1 MMSYRCIIGVLVVLS
16 ATLAHADPQR
26 ERIAAERA
34 AAIKRFT
41 EQERACNERFV
52 VTSCVNAARK
62 EQRMTLDRLHR
73 AELVLDEAE
82 RRETAARRRQEL
94 QQRAAA
100 QDARAG
106 TPEHAERNE
115 SMRAEPA
122 PNAPARPPRSASSP
136 AEKRAN
142 EQRNEGEFEA
152 RARAAQ
158 AHREA
163 VERRNAARAG
173 AGKVATPLSV
183 PSGASAP

>member
-1 MMSYRCIIGVLVVLS
+1 MMSYRILVGVLVALC

-41 EQERACNERFV
+41 EQERGCNDRFV
-52 VTSCVNAARK
+52 VTSCVDAARK

-82 RRETAARRRQEL
+82 RREAAARRRQEL
-94 QQRAAA
+94 QQRAAT
-100 QDARAG
+100 QDARVG
-106 TPEHAERNE
+106 TPEPTERSE
-115 SMRAEPA
+115 STRAAPEPN
-122 PNAPARPPRSASSP
+122 PPARPPRSASSP
-136 AEKRAN
+136 AERRAN
-142 EQRNEGEFEA
+142 EQRNEAEFDA
-152 RARAAQ
+152 KTRAAQ

-163 VERRNAARAG
+163 VERRNAERAA
-173 AGKVATPLSV
+173 AGKVAAPLPV

>member
-1 MMSYRCIIGVLVVLS
+1 MMSYRTLVGVLMALC

-26 ERIAAERA
+26 ERIEAERA

-41 EQERACNERFV
+41 EQERACNEKFV

-62 EQRMTLDRLHR
+62 EQRMTLDRLRR

-94 QQRAAA
+94 QQRAAT
-100 QDARAG
+100 QDARVG
-106 TPEHAERNE
+106 TPEPTERSE
-115 SMRAEPA
+115 STRAAPEPN
-122 PNAPARPPRSASSP
+122 PPARPPRSASSP

-142 EQRNEGEFEA
+142 EQRNEAEFEA

-163 VERRNAARAG
+163 VERRNAQRAG
-173 AGKVATPLSV
+173 AGKVAAPLPV